1 MADTTHHVNARPYS
15 PRVHAPS
22 YDRLAAALDTP
33 RVQEAMDKSRAI
45 LAGVRQER
53 TEATYQQSGV
63 FSSDAKQFRVW
74 LWTVGIT
81 FAVLTLCFCGVALFG

>member
-15 PRVHAPS
+15 PKVLSPG

-53 TEATYQQSGV
+53 TEATYQQRGV
-63 FSSDAKQFRVW
+63 FSSDPKQFRIW

-81 FAVLTLCFCGVALFG
+81 LAVLALCCLGAAIL